1 MKKRPQFR
9 ILYHLYRLQQ
19 TVAITTGEARA
30 VLVLIGL
37 LVVGLITKDLLNKR
51 PAYSDAYYAET
62 DSLFKAATAR
72 LHADEADSLGVAEN
86 TTPSQDSLLAF
97 FEPRFPV
104 NINTADQ
111 KALEQLPRIGPK
123 MALRI
128 MEYRERRGGFRE
140 KADLLNVKG
149 IGEKTYASLEDKVT
163 VR

>member
-1 MKKRPQFR
+1 MKKRPFR
-9 ILYHLYRLQQ
+9 VRYQLYRLQQ
-19 TVAITTGEARA
+19 RVAITNGEARA

-37 LVVGLITKDLLNKR
+37 LVVGLVAKEVTKNR

-72 LHADEADSLGVAEN
+72 LHADQQDSLGVADEI
-86 TTPSQDSLLAF
+86 PGAQDSLLAF
-97 FEPRFPV
+97 FDPQFPV

-111 KALEQLPRIGPK
+111 QTLERLPRIGPK

-128 MEYRERRGGFRE
+128 LEYRERRGGFSETRE
-140 KADLLNVKG
+140 LLNVKG
-149 IGEKTYASLEDKVT
+149 IGEKTFASLEDKVV